1 MGLNVNK
8 IREDFP
14 LLSQSLKGKPIV
26 YFDNACMTMKPRQVI
41 DAVVRY
47 YSEYPACG
55 GRSMHKLGKKVT
67 EEVELARKQIAKF
80 INAKSEKEIV
90 FTKNTTE
97 AINLVANSL
106 SFKEGDIVV
115 TSDKEHNSNLLQWQM
130 LKGKG
135 VKHKWFTTDFFNGF
149 DERYFMEVMSKKV
162 RLVSVGHTSNLD
174 GVTLPAEKI
183 IKIAHDYGALVLL
196 DCAQSVP
203 HKSVDVRKLDADFIA
218 FSGHKM
224 LGPTGT
230 GVLYGKYDLL
240 DELSPFMIGGDTV
253 MDSTYESCTLEK
265 PPEKF
270 EAGLQH
276 YAGIIGFGEAVKY
289 LTRIGMANIEEHE
302 IRLNKKITE
311 ELLKVDRIK
320 LIGPEDASLRS
331 GIFSF
336 NIEGVDSHNVAI
348 MLDSSAN
355 IMIRSGAH
363 CVHSWF
369 NAHNLKGSARASFYL
384 YNTELEADLFIDEVK
399 KIVKYIK

>member
-1 MGLNVNK
+1 MGLNVKK

-14 LLSQSLKGKPIV
+14 LLTKPGKPVI
-26 YFDNACMTMKPRQVI
+26 YFDNACMTMKPQQVI

-55 GRSMHKLGKKVT
+55 GRSLHKLGKKVT
-67 EEVELARKQIAKF
+67 EEVEQARKQVAKF

-97 AINLVANSL
+97 SINLVANSL
-106 SFKEGDIVV
+106 KFKEGDIVL
-115 TSDKEHNSNLLQWQM
+115 TSDKEHNSNLLQWQLM
-130 LKGKG
+130 KDRG
-135 VKHKWFTTDFFNGF
+135 VKHKWFATDFFNCF
-149 DERYFMEVMSKKV
+149 DERYFMEAMSKKV

-183 IKIAHDYGALVLL
+183 IKIAHDYGSLVLL

-203 HKSVDVRKLDADFIA
+203 HKDVDVRKMDADFIA

-230 GVLYGKYDLL
+230 GALYGKYSLL
-240 DELSPFMIGGDTV
+240 EELSPFMIGGDTV
-253 MDSTYESCTLEK
+253 SDSTYESCTLEK

-276 YAGIIGFGEAVKY
+276 YAGIIGFGEAVRY
-289 LTRIGMANIEEHE
+289 LSKIGMNNIEDHE
-302 IRLNKKITE
+302 LKLNKQITD
-311 ELLKVDRIK
+311 ELLKIGRIK
-320 LIGPEDASLRS
+320 LIGPQDANLRS

-336 NIEGVDSHNVAI
+336 NIDGVDSHNVAI

-369 NAHNLKGSARASFYL
+369 NAHKLKGSARASFYL
-384 YNTELEADLFIDEVK
+384 YNTEIEADIFIEEVK